1 MSDRYDLIEAR
12 FLNDAMPVLGRY
24 VELECLSPDF
34 DPDWAEHGAIDAAV
48 ELLAAWA
55 SARRLEGA
63 EVRMAR
69 LEGRSP
75 ALIVEV
81 PAFRG
86 GTGSALLYGHL
97 DKQPPLGSWSDGLG
111 PFTPVRRGD
120 LLFGRGTGDDGYSLF
135 SALLALESLQAA
147 GNPHPRCMVLIEA
160 SEESGSPDLEAHL
173 DALGSEL
180 AEVDLVVC
188 LDSGALSYDR
198 LWVTTS
204 LRGCV
209 VLSLEVA
216 VLEHG
221 VHSGEASGVV
231 PSSFR
236 LARQLL
242 DRIEDP
248 VTGELLLPE
257 LRVQIPEHHLAA
269 AASLARELSD
279 PLSTH
284 FPTVPGLELMGRDGA
299 ERLVRQAWSAALSV
313 TGADGI
319 PSVAEGGNV
328 LRASTTLKLSV
339 RIPPS
344 VDAAVAQRALIAA
357 LVTEPPAGATV
368 KVVAGE
374 PAQGWVAPSP
384 ARWLAAALDEASLEA
399 FGRATSFLGEG
410 GSIPFLSSL
419 GTRFPAAQFV
429 VTGVLGPGSNAHGP
443 DESLHL
449 PCCFGVTT
457 AVAGVLA
464 ALGREPRPSA
474 TRAAGAHR

>member
-1 MSDRYDLIEAR
+1 
-12 FLNDAMPVLGRY
+12 
-24 VELECLSPDF
+24 
-34 DPDWAEHGAIDAAV
+34 
-48 ELLAAWA
+48 
-55 SARRLEGA
+55 
-63 EVRMAR
+63 
-69 LEGRSP
+69 
-75 ALIVEV
+75 
-81 PAFRG
+81 
-86 GTGSALLYGHL
+86 
-97 DKQPPLGSWSDGLG
+97 
-111 PFTPVRRGD
+111 
-120 LLFGRGTGDDGYSLF
+120 
-135 SALLALESLQAA
+135 
-147 GNPHPRCMVLIEA
+147 MVLIEA

-173 DALGSEL
+173 DALGAEL
-180 AEVDLVVC
+180 NEVDLVVC

-248 VTGELLLPE
+248 LTGELLLPE
-257 LRVQIPEHHLAA
+257 LSVQIPEHHLAA
-269 AASLARELSD
+269 AASLSGELGD
-279 PLSTH
+279 PLATH
-284 FPTVPGLELMGRDGA
+284 FPTVAGLELMGRDGA
-299 ERLVRQAWSAALSV
+299 ERLVRQSWSAALSV
-313 TGADGI
+313 TGVDGI

-357 LVTEPPAGATV
+357 LVTEPPAGAVV
-368 KVVAGE
+368 KVAAGE
-374 PAQGWVAPSP
+374 PAQGWVAPTP
-384 ARWLAAALDEASLEA
+384 ARWLIDALDEASTEA
-399 FGRATSFLGEG
+399 FGRTASFLGEG

-419 GTRFPAAQFV
+419 GTRFPEAQFV
-429 VTGVLGPGSNAHGP
+429 VTGVLGPDSNAHGP

-464 ALGREPRPSA
+464 ALARETERSQ
-474 TRAAGAHR
+474 T